1 MGFALRRIVTA
12 VCIFATIT
20 IAAGCFITPNGRGG
34 VTVGLHPGIVVY
46 RQPPPP
52 RQTVIVRPAAP
63 HPQAVW
69 VEGHWQ
75 WNGRQYVWV
84 DGYWAQHRQD
94 HRYVA
99 PHWEQQGNGW
109 VYYEGYYEPIR

>member
-1 MGFALRRIVTA
+1 MCNFLSLHARLVALLALCSFTEA
-12 VCIFATIT
+12 
-20 IAAGCFITPNGRGG
+20 CFLTTTRDGR
-34 VTVGLHPGIVVY
+34 VVAVGLTPGVVVY
-46 RQPPPP
+46 SRPP
-52 RQTVIVRPAAP
+52 AP

-75 WNGRQYVWV
+75 WNGRDHVWV
-84 DGYWAQHRQD
+84 DGYWDEYRPS

-109 VYYEGYYEPIR
+109 VYYEGYYEPVR